1 MNPLYNYVIH
11 YNPYEE
17 LWFAIPRD
25 KYLEYWSSQ
34 NVEGV
39 LSAKD
44 VSVLIDVISKKII
57 CQ

>member
-11 YNPYEE
+11 YNPYQE